1 MMNDDSAVRI
11 IRALCRLPAA
21 KVVLFKGGNLITASG
36 GARIIKILKETTN
49 HNLTKLEL
57 FDDDQVS
64 TWQIAIRIGI
74 DQQTWAKHFLGLDAG
89 TQERLFL
96 LALKRSEASDI
107 GRGSLQRLLF
117 LPARSRGP
125 DMLFYL
131 VKKKADLIQHAKR
144 FY

>member
-21 KVVLFKGGNLITASG
+21 KVIMFKGGNLISASG
-36 GARIIKILKETTN
+36 GASIIKILKETN
-49 HNLTKLEL
+49 HTLTKLEL
-57 FDDDQVS
+57 SDDDQVS

-74 DQQTWAKHFLGLDAG
+74 DQQTWVKHFLGLDAG

-96 LALKRSEASDI
+96 LAWKRSEASDI
-107 GRGSLQRLLF
+107 GRDSLQRLLF
-117 LPARSRGP
+117 SPARSRGP